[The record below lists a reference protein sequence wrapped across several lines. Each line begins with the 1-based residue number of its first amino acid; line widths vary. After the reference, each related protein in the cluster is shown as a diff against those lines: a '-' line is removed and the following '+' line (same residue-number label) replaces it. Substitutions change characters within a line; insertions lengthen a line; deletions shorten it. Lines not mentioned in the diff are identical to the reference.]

1 MAGITS
7 YIIADGKYVVIDADV
22 KFVQVTL
29 PGFLVTFEG
38 YILSD
43 QGKPITER
51 GFIYGTSSENLNNSI
66 ISEDDSTLFQA
77 TIEVA
82 AGTYYYKAYAVNEL
96 GTSYG
101 ELKSVVVS

>member
-51 GFIYGTSSENLNNSI
+51 GFIYGTSEESLGGSV
-66 ISEDDSTLFQA
+66 ISDDDSTLFEA
-77 TIEVA
+77 TVELP

-101 ELKSVVVS
+101 ELKSVIVS

>member
-51 GFIYGTSSENLNNSI
+51 GFIYGTSEESLGGSV
-66 ISEDDSTLFQA
+66 ISDDDSTLFTA